1 MDQKIPRYLILEMN
15 FKLAK
20 LANFSWIKS
29 ISPAEILAL
38 IVFVLYIVL
47 PVPTPSSISPYVNS
61 PLGLIVIF
69 CITVAL
75 FVYTHPAVAILYI
88 FVAYFLLSRSV
99 TNKTGAGQTAYL
111 QYTPSKSERKAE
123 IQQQIKEAAPPNQD
137 QVIGKTGLVQPRQP
151 TLEEEV
157 VNKMAPVGKSEPA
170 MYTTTSFSP
179 VATNV
184 QGAAPV

>member
-1 MDQKIPRYLILEMN
+1 MN
-15 FKLAK
+15 FKLSK
-20 LANFSWIKS
+20 LANFNWLKS

-38 IVFVLYIVL
+38 VVFILYIVL
-47 PVPTPSSISPYVNS
+47 PVPTPSFLSPYVNS
-61 PLGLIVIF
+61 PLGLIGIF

-75 FVYTHPAVAILYI
+75 FVYTHPVVAIVYI

-99 TNKTGAGQTAYL
+99 VNKPAKAQTAYL
-111 QYTPSKSERKAE
+111 QYTPSAADRKAAV
-123 IQQQIKEAAPPNQD
+123 QQQLNEASSPNQSA
-137 QVIGKTGLVQPRQP
+137 QAPVIGKNGVVQPRQP

-170 MYTTTSFSP
+170 LYTASSFLP

-184 QGAAPV
+184 QGAAPI